1 MSTHFICFTN
11 NIFCVIIKTIK
22 GREKMNLIRAKR
34 EEKQLSQA
42 ELGRLLGVSQQHIQR
57 FEKDYPVPVK
67 YAAKLAQILDID
79 IKELLPEE
87 LKDVSLANPEIV
99 QIDVLDVRACCGDG
113 IENFTENVIGQQMMT
128 LPALRELTESAPEN
142 IKIIKAI
149 GESMMPTIH
158 TDDIVWIDIS
168 VKTPTSDGLYI
179 LCVGSDLLI
188 RRIQINPFDN
198 TATVIADNNK
208 YMPIPR
214 QNYRDINVV
223 GKVIYHMRK
232 TA

>member
-1 MSTHFICFTN
+1 MN
-11 NIFCVIIKTIK
+11 IIK
-22 GREKMNLIRAKR
+22 EKR
-34 EEKQLSQA
+34 EEKRISQA

-67 YAAKLAQILDID
+67 YASKLAQILDID
-79 IKELLPEE
+79 IKELLPQE
-87 LKDVSLANPEIV
+87 LKDVSLANSDIV
-99 QIDVLDVRACCGDG
+99 QIDVLDVHACCGNG
-113 IENFTENVIGQQMMT
+113 VENFTENVIGQQMMT
-128 LPALRELTESAPEN
+128 LPALREFTQSAPEN

-158 TDDIVWIDIS
+158 TDDIIWVDIS

-198 TATVIADNNK
+198 TAMIRADNTA
-208 YMPIPR
+208 YAPIPHN
-214 QNYRDINVV
+214 NYRDIKVA
-223 GKVIYHMRK
+223 GKVIYHMHK
-232 TA
+232 TS

>member
-1 MSTHFICFTN
+1 
-11 NIFCVIIKTIK
+11 
-22 GREKMNLIRAKR
+22 MNLIKAKR

-67 YAAKLAQILDID
+67 YAAKLAQILNID
-79 IKELLPEE
+79 VKELLPEE

-99 QIDVLDVRACCGDG
+99 QIDVLDVRACCGNG
-113 IENFTENVIGQQMMT
+113 IENFTENIIGQQMMT
-128 LPALRELTESAPEN
+128 LPALRELTESTPEN

-149 GESMMPTIH
+149 GESMTPTIQ

-208 YMPIPR
+208 YLPIPR
-214 QNYRDINVV
+214 QNYRDIKVV

>member
-1 MSTHFICFTN
+1 
-11 NIFCVIIKTIK
+11 
-22 GREKMNLIRAKR
+22 MNLIRAKR

-67 YAAKLAQILDID
+67 YAVKLAQILDID

-87 LKDVSLANPEIV
+87 LKDVSLVNPEIV
-99 QIDVLDVRACCGDG
+99 QIDVLDVRACCGNG

-208 YMPIPR
+208 YLPIPR
-214 QNYRDINVV
+214 NNYRDIKVI

>member
-1 MSTHFICFTN
+1 
-11 NIFCVIIKTIK
+11 
-22 GREKMNLIRAKR
+22 MNLIRAKR

-99 QIDVLDVRACCGDG
+99 QIDVLDVRACCGNG

-128 LPALRELTESAPEN
+128 LPALRELTESAPKN

-208 YMPIPR
+208 YLPIPR
-214 QNYRDINVV
+214 QNYRDIKVV

>member
-1 MSTHFICFTN
+1 
-11 NIFCVIIKTIK
+11 
-22 GREKMNLIRAKR
+22 MNLIRAKR

-99 QIDVLDVRACCGDG
+99 QIDVLDVRACCGNG

-198 TATVIADNNK
+198 TATVIADNSK

-214 QNYRDINVV
+214 QNYRDIKVV

>member
-1 MSTHFICFTN
+1 
-11 NIFCVIIKTIK
+11 
-22 GREKMNLIRAKR
+22 MNLIRAKR

-42 ELGRLLGVSQQHIQR
+42 ELGRLLGISQQHIQR

-99 QIDVLDVRACCGDG
+99 QIDVLDVRACCGNG

-128 LPALRELTESAPEN
+128 LPALREFTSAAPEN

-179 LCVGSDLLI
+179 LCIGSDLLI
-188 RRIQINPFDN
+188 RRVQINPFDN
-198 TATVIADNNK
+198 TATVIADNDK
-208 YMPIPR
+208 YLPIPR
-214 QNYRDINVV
+214 NDYRDIKVV

>member
-1 MSTHFICFTN
+1 
-11 NIFCVIIKTIK
+11 
-22 GREKMNLIRAKR
+22 MNLIRAKR

-208 YMPIPR
+208 YLPIPR
-214 QNYRDINVV
+214 NNYRDIKVI

>member
-1 MSTHFICFTN
+1 
-11 NIFCVIIKTIK
+11 
-22 GREKMNLIRAKR
+22 MNLIKEKR
-34 EEKQLSQA
+34 EEKKISQA

-57 FEKDYPVPVK
+57 FEKDYPVPIK
-67 YAAKLAQILDID
+67 YASKLAQILDID
-79 IKELLPEE
+79 IKKLLPEE
-87 LKDVSLANPEIV
+87 LKDVSLANPDIV
-99 QIDVLDVRACCGDG
+99 QIDVLDVRACCGNG

-128 LPALRELTESAPEN
+128 LPALREFTQSAPEN

-158 TDDIVWIDIS
+158 TDDIVWVDIS

-198 TATVIADNNK
+198 TAMIRADNNA
-208 YMPIPR
+208 YAPIPHS
-214 QNYRDINVV
+214 NYRDIKVA
-223 GKVIYHMRK
+223 GKVIYHMHK

>member
-1 MSTHFICFTN
+1 
-11 NIFCVIIKTIK
+11 
-22 GREKMNLIRAKR
+22 MNLIKAKR

-99 QIDVLDVRACCGDG
+99 QIDVLDVRACCGNG

-214 QNYRDINVV
+214 QNYRDIKVI

>member
-1 MSTHFICFTN
+1 
-11 NIFCVIIKTIK
+11 
-22 GREKMNLIRAKR
+22 MNFIRAKR

-67 YAAKLAQILDID
+67 YAVKLAQILDID

-87 LKDVSLANPEIV
+87 LKDVSLVNPEIV
-99 QIDVLDVRACCGDG
+99 QIDVLDVRACCGNG

-208 YMPIPR
+208 YLPIPR
-214 QNYRDINVV
+214 NNYRDIKVI

>member
-1 MSTHFICFTN
+1 MEN
-11 NIFCVIIKTIK
+11 ANKNRWLK
-22 GREKMNLIRAKR
+22 N
-34 EEKQLSQA
+34 
-42 ELGRLLGVSQQHIQR
+42 RLLSLNISQKVFMNNLGFREQHFSWLENKPKQQPETLNKI
-57 FEKDYPVPVK
+57 
-67 YAAKLAQILDID
+67 AKLLQCNPQKFMLFWDNKITEN
-79 IKELLPEE
+79 ELWSDLYSAKN
-87 LKDVSLANPEIV
+87 LQDIV
-99 QIDVLDVRACCGDG
+99 QIDVLDVRACCGNG
-113 IENFTENVIGQQMMT
+113 VENFTENVIGQQMMT
-128 LPALRELTESAPEN
+128 LPALRELTTSAPEN

-158 TDDIVWIDIS
+158 TDDIIWIDIS

-179 LCVGSDLLI
+179 LGVGTDLLI

-198 TATVIADNNK
+198 TATVIADNDK

-214 QNYRDINVV
+214 QNYRDIKVV

>member
-1 MSTHFICFTN
+1 MKTVEEVKKFLADKIAEKGLSYN
-11 NIFCVIIKTIK
+11 NLSLQIGKNQTYLQQFVT
-22 GREKMNLIRAKR
+22 RDSPKR
-34 EEKQLSQA
+34 
-42 ELGRLLGVSQQHIQR
+42 LGE
-57 FEKDYPVPVK
+57 FERK
-67 YAAKLAQILDID
+67 A
-79 IKELLPEE
+79 
-87 LKDVSLANPEIV
+87 LANILNVNEQDLSDKPINIMKPDII
-99 QIDVLDVRACCGDG
+99 QIDVLDVRACCGNG

-208 YMPIPR
+208 YLPIPR

>member
-1 MSTHFICFTN
+1 
-11 NIFCVIIKTIK
+11 
-22 GREKMNLIRAKR
+22 MNLIKAKR

-67 YAAKLAQILDID
+67 YATKLAQILNID

-99 QIDVLDVRACCGDG
+99 QIDVLDVRACCGNG

-208 YMPIPR
+208 YLPIPR

>member
-1 MSTHFICFTN
+1 
-11 NIFCVIIKTIK
+11 
-22 GREKMNLIRAKR
+22 MNLIRAKR

-57 FEKDYPVPVK
+57 FEKNYPVPVK

-99 QIDVLDVRACCGDG
+99 QIDVLDVRACCGNG

-128 LPALRELTESAPEN
+128 LPALRELTESTPEN

-168 VKTPTSDGLYI
+168 VKTPTSDGLYVI
-179 LCVGSDLLI
+179 CIGSDLLI

-198 TATVIADNNK
+198 TATVIADNSK

-214 QNYRDINVV
+214 QNYRDIKVV